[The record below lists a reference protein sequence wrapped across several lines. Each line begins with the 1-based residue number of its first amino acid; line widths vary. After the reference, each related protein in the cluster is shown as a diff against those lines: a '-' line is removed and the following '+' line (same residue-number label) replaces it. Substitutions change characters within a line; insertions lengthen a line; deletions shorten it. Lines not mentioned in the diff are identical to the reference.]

1 METKKKI
8 LDFSTKYFNNHSY
21 GSTSI
26 QELATAM
33 GISRGNFTYHFKDKD
48 ILLEEIAN
56 DMWEKIK
63 SERAKSRQFPSFE
76 NLHNEAQLYYQFQKK
91 YAFIFLDTFVLNH
104 PKIKTQ
110 FRKMTIQTIEDN
122 KASIAFSI
130 KAGNMT
136 AEPVP
141 GLYNNLAFICW
152 MLTFYWLSQQTIRGI
167 KKVEDGE
174 KMIWSIL
181 SPHFTKKGLKRFKDF
196 FGSDYYEELGNPFE
210 ASLENIIN
218 F

>member
-1 METKKKI
+1 
-8 LDFSTKYFNNHSY
+8 
-21 GSTSI
+21 
-26 QELATAM
+26 M

-56 DMWEKIK
+56 DMWEQIKI
-63 SERAKSRQFPSFE
+63 ER
-76 NLHNEAQLYYQFQKK
+76 
-91 YAFIFLDTFVLNH
+91 AFIFLDTFVLNH
-104 PKIKTQ
+104 PKVKTQ

-136 AEPVP
+136 PEPIP
-141 GLYNNLAFICW
+141 GLYNSLAFICW
-152 MLTFYWLSQQTIRGI
+152 MLAFYWLSQQTIRGI

-181 SPHFTKKGLKRFKDF
+181 SPHFTKKGLKRFKEF
-196 FGSDYYEELGNPFE
+196 FGAAYYDELGDPFE
-210 ASLENIIN
+210 ASLANMIN